1 MSEVFGSP
9 AVLSEARTR
18 RRDFLHKAT
27 MTPAKGFL
35 GVLLIAFAQASSGGA
50 GAQQQNNQPIAYTG
64 EIMDSA
70 CAAAGS
76 HAAMM
81 SKEGIKTSKECVL
94 QCVKDGAKFVLYI
107 PTTKTVYNLDDQ
119 DKPQDYAGEKVTIV
133 GTYDGPSKTIHI
145 VSIMAA
151 P

>member
-1 MSEVFGSP
+1 
-9 AVLSEARTR
+9 
-18 RRDFLHKAT
+18 
-27 MTPAKGFL
+27 MTPAKRFF
-35 GVLLIAFAQASSGGA
+35 GVLLIGCAGVVQASSGPA
-50 GAQQQNNQPIAYTG
+50 RAQQQNNQPIAYTG
-64 EIMDSA
+64 EITDSA
-70 CAAAGS
+70 CAASGS

-81 SKEGIKTSKECVL
+81 SKEGIKGSKECVL
-94 QCVKDGAKFVLYI
+94 QCVKDGSKFVLYI

-145 VSIMAA
+145 VSIMVA

>member
-1 MSEVFGSP
+1 VKLKGS
-9 AVLSEARTR
+9 LEAAGL
-18 RRDFLHKAT
+18 LHMEAT
-27 MTPAKGFL
+27 MTPARRCF
-35 GVLLIAFAQASSGGA
+35 GVLLIACAAIVQSATGGA
-50 GAQQQNNQPIAYTG
+50 RAQQQNNQPIAYTG
-64 EIMDSA
+64 EITDSA
-70 CAAAGS
+70 CAAADS
-76 HAAMM
+76 HAAVM
-81 SKEGIKTSKECVL
+81 SKDGIKTSKECVL

>member
-1 MSEVFGSP
+1 
-9 AVLSEARTR
+9 
-18 RRDFLHKAT
+18 
-27 MTPAKGFL
+27 MTPAKRFF
-35 GVLLIAFAQASSGGA
+35 GVLLIGCAAFLQAGTGGA
-50 GAQQQNNQPIAYTG
+50 RAQQQNNQPIAYTG

-76 HAAMM
+76 HTALM
-81 SKEGIKTSKECVL
+81 SKEGIKTSKECVH

-107 PTTKTVYNLDDQ
+107 PTTKTLYNLDDQ